1 MQSVV
6 ADVQWSVCS
15 LLTAMS
21 GAKTIER
28 RLVTDTD
35 TIIAGTRASIA
46 SRAVKIAHV

>member
-35 TIIAGTRASIA
+35 TGPLLVPALA
-46 SRAVKIAHV
+46 